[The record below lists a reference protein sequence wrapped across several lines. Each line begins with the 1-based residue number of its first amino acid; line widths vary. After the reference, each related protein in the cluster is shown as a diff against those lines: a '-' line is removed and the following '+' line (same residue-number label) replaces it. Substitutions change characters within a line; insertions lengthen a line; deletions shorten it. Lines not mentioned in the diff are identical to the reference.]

1 MWNVTIYKLN
11 SRKQQKMIK
20 WASFDNRQDAFDY
33 IGERPP
39 VPHSTD
45 MKKGVEYH
53 DLQLQNY
60 SVIE

>member
-1 MWNVTIYKLN
+1 
-11 SRKQQKMIK
+11 MIK
-20 WASFDNRQDAFDY
+20 WASFDNRKDAFDY
-33 IGERPP
+33 IGDRPP

-53 DLQLQNY
+53 DLQLQSY